1 MSKTE
6 AATTNF
12 SQNEKTKSD
21 ESSKTSTFST
31 ETKAEKLLGEIQI
44 TKDDFLEEDV
54 DLNDNDDEMI
64 YTSVLLKLK
73 AYAAIT
79 TSSDESLCQHPPFLP
94 FLLFVLHDVVS
105 SNNAN

>member
-1 MSKTE
+1 MKVSKTE
-6 AATTNF
+6 MTNF
-12 SQNEKTKSD
+12 SQDEKTKSD

-64 YTSVLLKLK
+64 YTSVLRKLK
-73 AYAAIT
+73 KR
-79 TSSDESLCQHPPFLP
+79 
-94 FLLFVLHDVVS
+94 
-105 SNNAN
+105 